1 MEANGGRHDGGPKPS
16 RPSGYIPPVS
26 ATEEAAPGNA
36 IAGRR
41 TFADRLFLAFV
52 ALLPLH
58 TVHLEA
64 WISWKPWLVF
74 VLVLVIMDAV
84 AGLRDGRWP
93 WHRRLSIGAGV
104 FLAAAAASWSG
115 AAPERFLRLWLALV
129 VGSAVL
135 LVVARR
141 MQRPGALFDVLRVV
155 FWSGA
160 AIAVTGL
167 VVSIASVGG
176 FGEGAVLGLNDL
188 PLVDRVATRIY
199 RAEGMVAV
207 TNWHQDPGYAAA
219 WLNLW
224 WVLGFLAV
232 RRGAGSGRRW
242 LDAAVIGGLWLGV
255 IMTLS
260 RTGLLGTAVGAVA
273 ILWHHRSRPAR
284 GEVLRLAGAAALATL
299 VLLGA
304 VWGFDRQGV
313 GGDLGIGLSVRFAQ
327 GFTLGPGDEDPSGAY
342 IYDYRDSRSVVWP
355 IYFDYFVEHPIRG
368 VGLGT
373 GWEEALQEPHNILLE
388 LLGEMGLVGLAG
400 FAFLFAAV
408 LGATRNPIGRIALLV
423 ALTAAMTQTVLFE
436 PTWWFA
442 AALATAPDG

>member
-1 MEANGGRHDGGPKPS
+1 MEANGGRPDGGPKPS
-16 RPSGYIPPVS
+16 HPPGYIPPVS
-26 ATEEAAPGNA
+26 AIDEATPRTAT
-36 IAGRR
+36 AGGR
-41 TFADRLFLAFV
+41 TFADRIFLAFV

-64 WISWKPWLVF
+64 WISWKPWLVIL
-74 VLVLVIMDAV
+74 LVLVAMDAV
-84 AGLRDGRWP
+84 AGLRGRRWP

-129 VGSAVL
+129 VGSAVM

-141 MQRPGALFDVLRVV
+141 MQPPGALFDVLRVV

-160 AIAVTGL
+160 AIAATGL

-242 LDAAVIGGLWLGV
+242 LDAAVIGGLWFGV

-273 ILWHHRSRPAR
+273 ILWLHRRQIPDT
-284 GEVLRLAGAAALATL
+284 LRLAGAAGLATL

-304 VWGFDRQGV
+304 VWMMDRDGV
-313 GGDLGIGLSVRFAQ
+313 GGDLTTGLSFRFAQ
-327 GFTLGPGDEDPSGAY
+327 GFSLGPGDIDSGGG
-342 IYDYRDSRSVVWP
+342 DYYYNDSRSVVWP

-373 GWEEALQEPHNILLE
+373 GWEEAIQEPHNILLE

-400 FAFLFAAV
+400 FAFLFTGV
-408 LGATRNPIGRIALLV
+408 LGTARNPVGRIALLV